1 MACISGKVSFL
12 AVALQREWQQKVII
26 FSPKGP
32 PHTTRVSCTLLQKQ
46 ELSFYS
52 FFFYYRLTILL
63 IVAIGQVPVLNVAE
77 TCHREFLQ
85 LLIGF
90 LVIWLLATVV
100 EIALIVVSFRGTIL
114 EDELRWHSEYLLYIR
129 LGKVFLAFMDTSL
142 INFIFRSVITK
153 EDCFF
158 FLFCT
163 FHSRCKLTTQRH
175 ITLHTRKGICDHNK
189 T

>member
-1 MACISGKVSFL
+1 M
-12 AVALQREWQQKVII
+12 
-26 FSPKGP
+26 
-32 PHTTRVSCTLLQKQ
+32 
-46 ELSFYS
+46 
-52 FFFYYRLTILL
+52 L

-142 INFIFRSVITK
+142 INFIFLAMITK

-158 FLFCT
+158 FCSVPFIQGAILLRRDISHYIHVKASVIIT
-163 FHSRCKLTTQRH
+163 RH
-175 ITLHTRKGICDHNK
+175 EALH
-189 T
+189 